1 MRAAL
6 AVTFFSAQVGKHNV
20 PILVTTDKGTFS
32 EGAVIGCTP
41 DSRERGDYL
50 GQMRAINKWSV
61 PSSERKYFP

>member
-1 MRAAL
+1 MQSAL

-32 EGAVIGCTP
+32 EGAVTAG
-41 DSRERGDYL
+41 REVIIW